1 MIFEEKLAQFGFDMK
16 EYLRRFDDTPQ
27 LYQECLTLYTSSR
40 NIDRLCEH
48 YSNGEWEEA
57 QKTAHTLK
65 GSSANLALTKLWD
78 LYSRIVEIL
87 KTGDGDCRAAG
98 AGSLG
103 AGIPAQGGSAGN
115 EKNQT
120 QQERLH
126 ELLNPRPGS

>member
-87 KTGDGDCRAAG
+87 KTGDPGTAAELE
-98 AGSLG
+98 SRLKEVT
-103 AGIPAQGGSAGN
+103 QGLKKIRRSKDGYTN
-115 EKNQT
+115 F
-120 QQERLH
+120 
-126 ELLNPRPGS
+126 

>member
-87 KTGDGDCRAAG
+87 KSGDPGTAAPLVQE
-98 AGSLG
+98 AAELESQLRE
-103 AGIPAQGGSAGN
+103 AVQGMKKIRRS
-115 EKNQT
+115 KNGYT
-120 QQERLH
+120 
-126 ELLNPRPGS
+126 NF